1 MRYQNKTKDITP
13 MTTATHTELM
23 QIAKEAAEYI
33 TKLNGESETFQIDGA
48 TLSAIIRYE
57 AECGYDKGDYWTAPC
72 SWVERDEVAVEVYTE
87 DGDDAEAA
95 EWLKN
100 MLN

>member
-1 MRYQNKTKDITP
+1 

-33 TKLNGESETFQIDGA
+33 TKLNGESETFEIEGDTLTAVIAYTAEIGEDDGD
-48 TLSAIIRYE
+48 RY
-57 AECGYDKGDYWTAPC
+57 TAP
-72 SWVERDEVAVEVYTE
+72 SWWVKREEAKVVAVYNE
-87 DGDDAEAA
+87 DGDDTEAA
-95 EWLKN
+95 EWLNK

>member
-1 MRYQNKTKDITP
+1 MA
-13 MTTATHTELM
+13 TATHTELM
-23 QIAKEAAEYI
+23 QIATKAAAYI
-33 TKLNGESETFQIDGA
+33 TKLNGESETFEIEGDTMTA
-48 TLSAIIRYE
+48 VIKYT
-57 AECGYDKGDYWTAPC
+57 AEIGYDKGDYWTAPC
-72 SWVERDEVAVEVYTE
+72 SWVEHEEAKVVAVYNE

>member
-1 MRYQNKTKDITP
+1 MLYLHQENNTKDIQT
-13 MTTATHTELM
+13 MTTATYT
-23 QIAKEAAEYI
+23 AV
-33 TKLNGESETFQIDGA
+33 
-48 TLSAIIRYE
+48 IRYE

>member
-1 MRYQNKTKDITP
+1 

-33 TKLNGESETFQIDGA
+33 TKLNGESKTFEIEGD
-48 TLSAIIRYE
+48 TLTAVIAYE
-57 AECGYDKGDYWTAPC
+57 AEIGEDDGDRYTAP
-72 SWVERDEVAVEVYTE
+72 SWWVKHEEARVIAVYSE
-87 DGDDAEAA
+87 DGDDIEAA
-95 EWLKN
+95 EWLKK

>member
-1 MRYQNKTKDITP
+1 

-33 TKLNGESETFQIDGA
+33 TKLNGESETFEIESNGMTA
-48 TLSAIIRYE
+48 VVSYE
-57 AECGYDKGDYWTAPC
+57 AEIGDDAGDRWTAP
-72 SWVERDEVAVEVYTE
+72 SWWIERETVNVEAVYNE
-87 DGDDAEAA
+87 DGDDDAEAA
-95 EWLKN
+95 EWLKK

>member
-1 MRYQNKTKDITP
+1 

-33 TKLNGESETFQIDGA
+33 TKLNGENETFQIDGA
-48 TLSAIIRYE
+48 TLSAVIRYE
-57 AECGYDKGDYWTAPC
+57 AECGYDAGDYWTAPC
-72 SWVERDEVAVEVYTE
+72 SWIERDTAKVVAVYNE
-87 DGDDAEAA
+87 DGDDTEAA
-95 EWLKN
+95 EWLKK